1 MEWPAPLTITS
12 RSTSAK
18 QSPYSG
24 LNWRPAN
31 STGAHRPTADTNLLW
46 SHESDQ
52 DLQAIARASQ
62 DF

>member
-46 SHESDQ
+46 SHESE
-52 DLQAIARASQ
+52 LGV
-62 DF
+62 